1 MRSGQ
6 RVENRVRAEVGRLRQ
21 IECRETMLECDIT
34 AELAHPGRHTV
45 PCRDVEDILA
55 RIGRRAAC
63 RAVGGIADRRLSVR
77 TRLPQIVER
86 DLPAQPVEA
95 GGIEAGVG

>member
-1 MRSGQ
+1 MLTTWT
-6 RVENRVRAEVGRLRQ
+6 VEDGRCRVREGA
-21 IECRETMLECDIT
+21 MSDIT

-95 GGIEAGVG
+95 GGIDAGVG